1 MRWRSRLERDN
12 LADHE
17 EREKLMGVGG
27 RDQREHGFYKGWE
40 GRMQKGEGRQQL
52 QLVLETVPA
61 GVGRSQMWVAW
72 GLLCVCMLAQSV
84 LSDSL

>member
-1 MRWRSRLERDN
+1 
-12 LADHE
+12 
-17 EREKLMGVGG
+17 
-27 RDQREHGFYKGWE
+27 
-40 GRMQKGEGRQQL
+40 MQKGEGRQQL